1 MNRTIHRRKTTG
13 FFLTVF
19 LMLAI
24 SVLLTGCGQKTLQI
38 KVIDKQENTFM
49 FVDSSGN
56 EIEYDSLVIGGKEV
70 IDYQCTEMLGLG
82 CVAFATEEGQ
92 IVREGGRTTY
102 SGQAYTEAAELLY
115 ELKDGV
121 LTITGTK

>member
-38 KVIDKQENTFM
+38 KVIDKQEKSTK
-49 FVDSSGN
+49 
-56 EIEYDSLVIGGKEV
+56 IGRAS
-70 IDYQCTEMLGLG
+70 C
-82 CVAFATEEGQ
+82 
-92 IVREGGRTTY
+92 RER
-102 SGQAYTEAAELLY
+102 
-115 ELKDGV
+115 V
-121 LTITGTK
+121 